1 MSTDP
6 SKIEDCIEAIA
17 QQGCQYT
24 REVLAMFRE
33 GAIPSEVIHLSIDER
48 AVVHA
53 ELKAVMDVYGEDCPI
68 DQLINDAGLNH

>member
-1 MSTDP
+1 MSHDP

-33 GAIPSEVIHLSIDER
+33 GAIPSEVIHLTLDER

-68 DQLINDAGLNH
+68 DHLINEAGLSH

>member
-1 MSTDP
+1 MSHDP
-6 SKIEDCIEAIA
+6 RKIEDCIEAIA

-33 GAIPSEVIHLSIDER
+33 GAIPSEVIHLSVDER
-48 AVVHA
+48 AIVYA
-53 ELKAVMDVYGEDCPI
+53 ELKAVMDVYGEDCSI